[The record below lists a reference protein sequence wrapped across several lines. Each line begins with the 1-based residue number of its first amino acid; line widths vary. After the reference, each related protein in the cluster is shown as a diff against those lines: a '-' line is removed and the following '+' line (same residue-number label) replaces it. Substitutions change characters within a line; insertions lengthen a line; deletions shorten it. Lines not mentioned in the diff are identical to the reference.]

1 MNSGFVDR
9 MARATP
15 QWVRDMKIVLNESLT
30 SWINHRGDSKGAAL
44 AFYTLFSMT
53 PILVLAIVVA
63 GYFFGD
69 EAAQGEIVAHVQG
82 LVGPNGAKAIQALLA
97 ASRDPASGRLATLV
111 ASVLLLLGATSV
123 FAELKDSLE
132 ELWGIDKP
140 SQSAFSVILR
150 TRLLSF
156 GMVLVLAFLLLVSL
170 VVSAALTMLEHR
182 AGGVLGSSAAVLA
195 ATASLI
201 SFGVIACMFAIIYKT
216 LPDAPLTWRD
226 VWIGAAF
233 TAGLFSLGKYVIGL
247 YLGNSG
253 VASSFGAAGSLIALL
268 LWVYYSAQIFFL
280 GAEFTRHYALW
291 FGSLRHA
298 RADSPNMA
306 WRNASFRGFADY
318 MQTEEFTK
326 NMELLTDLGKE
337 EHIALMC
344 AEAVP
349 WRCHRS
355 LIADALT
362 VRGITVEHIMSTAHR
377 HSHTLTPWA
386 RVEGRRITYPAETL
400 PADPA

>member
-9 MARATP
+9 MAHATP

-63 GYFFGD
+63 GYFFGA
-69 EAAQGEIVAHVQG
+69 EAAQGEIVAQMQG

-97 ASRDPASGRLATLV
+97 AARDPASGRLATLV

-123 FAELKDSLE
+123 FAELKDSLD
-132 ELWGIDKP
+132 ELWGMDKP
-140 SQSAFSVILR
+140 RQSAFSVILR

-170 VVSAALTMLEHR
+170 IVSAALAVLEHR
-182 AGGVLGSSAAVLA
+182 VGGVLGSSAAVLA
-195 ATASLI
+195 TVSSLI

-291 FGSLRHA
+291 FGSLQHERI
-298 RADSPNMA
+298 RIEEMDSVSVN
-306 WRNASFRGFADY
+306 RG
-318 MQTEEFTK
+318 
-326 NMELLTDLGKE
+326 
-337 EHIALMC
+337 
-344 AEAVP
+344 AE
-349 WRCHRS
+349 
-355 LIADALT
+355 
-362 VRGITVEHIMSTAHR
+362 
-377 HSHTLTPWA
+377 
-386 RVEGRRITYPAETL
+386 
-400 PADPA
+400 